1 MSSFT
6 ELKFT
11 QQELDA
17 KSIVALAARPALS
30 GAEMK
35 ERMDSGD
42 IRVRFNALL
51 DRLETKFKE
60 G

>member
-17 KSIVALAARPALS
+17 KSIVALADRPALS

-35 ERMDSGD
+35 ERLDSGD

-51 DRLETKFKE
+51 DRLETKFTE

>member
-17 KSIVALAARPALS
+17 KSIVALADRPALS

-35 ERMDSGD
+35 ERLDSGD